1 MRLALRFLR
10 TLTLDPDALGAA
22 DVRPLLEAGISRAAV
37 RDAIYVAYLF
47 NTYDRLAD
55 ALGWEIPEKEAF
67 EAMGKRLLKQGYR

>member
-1 MRLALRFLR
+1 VRLALRFLR